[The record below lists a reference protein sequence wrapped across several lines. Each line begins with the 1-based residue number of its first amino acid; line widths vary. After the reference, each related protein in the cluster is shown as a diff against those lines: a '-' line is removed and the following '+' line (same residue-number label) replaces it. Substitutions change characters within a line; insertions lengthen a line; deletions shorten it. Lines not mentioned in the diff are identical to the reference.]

1 MHTFLLNNPV
11 LLDKIP
17 DVPYCLDL
25 IGQQQAKEGL
35 PDCFILQ
42 DHPVHVVQL
51 RHYMRQDKFSLKVT
65 ERSESGLKHVFGA
78 SPVLVGVQVSKEHIG
93 SPDGFQHMNGSG
105 TVGSFSQAA
114 AGPGTCIWHS
124 GGDALVPGE
133 WLEFVVELHV
143 DATAKPGTI
152 AVVSVVVEASNEPA
166 GIFAPGEFRKAGT
179 IKEKLN
185 AFSETVKQK
194 LSDSVE
200 TLKLKPKLLFWHGR
214 RMFVL
219 LLWTLLLLVVM
230 VSSGDPDPLDI
241 IWGEQRLS
249 TRLWR
254 SAKAVVSA
262 TLGLLRFLLAT
273 VWKLMWA
280 IMPTVFMYLFM
291 QGKDAAV
298 GGVAATGSMMANIF
312 IGNWAAAGKDLVSVA
327 GNAFTGWAT
336 TNPWTSFN
344 AIYTS
349 FLKHIETFGL
359 RNMAVGLYNVQ
370 IDVVWLPVVL

>member
-241 IWGEQRLS
+241 IWGEQRL
-249 TRLWR
+249 TEYT
-254 SAKAVVSA
+254 A
-262 TLGLLRFLLAT
+262 LAQR
-273 VWKLMWA
+273 KGCGQRHA
-280 IMPTVFMYLFM
+280 
-291 QGKDAAV
+291 
-298 GGVAATGSMMANIF
+298 
-312 IGNWAAAGKDLVSVA
+312 WAASLSVGDRLEADVGDHADCFHVSLHARQGCGRRGGGSDGVDD
-327 GNAFTGWAT
+327 G
-336 TNPWTSFN
+336 
-344 AIYTS
+344 
-349 FLKHIETFGL
+349 KHIHRQLGCRGQGPGVSRRQRLHGL
-359 RNMAVGLYNVQ
+359 GHYQSM
-370 IDVVWLPVVL
+370 DVI